1 MPPLGF
7 DCYESGR
14 NIKVFPIDGS
24 DLRSFWS
31 RMMDTVVL
39 DRLSSES
46 HDNAYNWV
54 TRLGATAEEAEYF
67 TTLQSSM
74 DISDFIAS
82 LANRGALLK
91 FQPWVAR
98 DVAQY
103 ILSSN
108 LPVDSAFDAI
118 HVRRGDKLIAES
130 KPIVQKYW
138 MSKGY
143 KKNRLPTNFV
153 PFNHYLEMGYE
164 QNNTCP
170 AATILQEQPSIVN
183 IYIATDD
190 PATVQ
195 QEISQ
200 LPKSESGYAILN
212 DCQHAYFIFSP
223 ASNVTD
229 NFHMTPCGN
238 YVGTCEE
245 DNCDKR
251 YQRNI
256 AAMADFFILSRA
268 NKFVGEYNS
277 NWGRIVKGFR
287 TMFSPSYNGMYD
299 VSPVMIRDVVEVF
312 GYPPTFFGY

>member
-1 MPPLGF
+1 MPL
-7 DCYESGR
+7 
-14 NIKVFPIDGS
+14 DGA
-24 DLRSFWS
+24 DLRMAFDRIIHAEMIS
-31 RMMDTVVL
+31 R
-39 DRLSSES
+39 SSDES
-46 HDNAYNWV
+46 RDKAYHWAL
-54 TRLGATAEEAEYF
+54 RLGASTQEAEYF
-67 TTLQSSM
+67 TTIESDV
-74 DISDFIAS
+74 DISDFVAS
-82 LANRGALLK
+82 LINRSGLLK
-91 FQPWVAR
+91 FQPWIAR

-103 ILSSN
+103 IQSSN